1 MNRTL
6 TRAQF
11 LWLATLFEGSLGL
24 TAFMAGAA
32 SDIDPLL
39 TLQVNLPGAI
49 VGLLGTLP
57 LYAAFLQSQ
66 HFDRLREVREFLTDK
81 LGGILA
87 VCRWHELLYVGLLA
101 GVTEE
106 LLFRGF
112 LQPWLE
118 QHWGWLGGLVF
129 SNLIFALV
137 HWISP
142 LYGLLAGICGLYLGL
157 MLDVGGERNL
167 LIPILIHSLY
177 DFLAF
182 MVVAEAWRS
191 QKARRGD

>member
-1 MNRTL
+1 MNMTL

-11 LWLATLFEGSLGL
+11 LWLATLFEGSLGA

-32 SDIDPLL
+32 SDIDPLQN
-39 TLQVNLPGAI
+39 LQADLRDVVWGF
-49 VGLLGTLP
+49 LGTLP
-57 LYAAFLQSQ
+57 LYVAFLQTQ
-66 HFDRLREVREFLTDK
+66 RFERLREVRELLTDK

-87 VCRWHELLYVGLLA
+87 ACRWHELLYVGLLA

-118 QHWGWLGGLVF
+118 EHWGWLGGLLF
-129 SNLIFALV
+129 SNLVFALV
-137 HWISP
+137 HWITP
-142 LYGLLAGICGLYLGL
+142 MYGLLAGICGLYLGL
-157 MLDVGGERNL
+157 MLDVSGERNL
-167 LIPILIHSLY
+167 IIPILIHSLY

-182 MVVAEAWRS
+182 MVVAGAWRS
-191 QKARRGD
+191 QLAESRD